1 MSDQNRMMM
10 EFSARVDALARVV
23 RDAWSDPDVKCPDW
37 PTLRHVCVLALI
49 DGRGETLA
57 ALGHDDCVPRE
68 YVDMR
73 VSDATEQHARDAEQ
87 QHDRAKRAEAERDRY
102 REALQRIYQS
112 GTGRHVEIAR
122 AALDGGDGDG

>member
-1 MSDQNRMMM
+1 M

-23 RDAWSDPDVKCPDW
+23 RDAWSDPDVECPDW

-68 YVDMR
+68 
-73 VSDATEQHARDAEQ
+73 E
-87 QHDRAKRAEAERDRY
+87 HDRVDDEEWMARVRSGDQARRAERAEAERDRY

-122 AALDGGDGDG
+122 TALDGGEW